1 VKRDVVLAGV
11 GGQGVLSVA
20 AILAEAARRE
30 GLVVHQGELH
40 GMSQRGGAVQAILRL
55 ADGLIEGDLVARGG
69 ADLVLGMEPVEALRY
84 LEYLAPG
91 GRLITATDP
100 YENVPDYPP
109 IEKVLDVVRAVPGS
123 VAVDAG
129 ALAREAGSGR
139 VANVVMVGAA
149 SAFLPL
155 SPVVIEACLRA
166 GFAAKGERVVQA
178 NLRAFAL
185 GRAAVGEGSPQ

>member
-1 VKRDVVLAGV
+1 MKQDVVLAGV

-20 AILAEAARRE
+20 AVLAEAARRQ
-30 GLVVHQGELH
+30 GLVVRQGEVH
-40 GMSQRGGAVQAILRL
+40 GMSQRGGAVQATLRL
-55 ADGLIEGDLVARGG
+55 ADRPIEGDLVARGAVDLILG
-69 ADLVLGMEPVEALRY
+69 AEPVEALRY

-91 GRLITATDP
+91 GRLVTAADP
-100 YENVPDYPP
+100 YEDVPDYPP
-109 IEKVLDVVRAVPGS
+109 IEEVLAAVRAVPGS
-123 VAVDAG
+123 IVVEAA

-155 SPVVIEACLRA
+155 PAEVIEACLRD
-166 GFAAKGERVVQA
+166 GFAAKGERVVAA

-185 GRAAVGEGSPQ
+185 GRAAVGEGAAR

>member
-1 VKRDVVLAGV
+1 MKHDVVLAGV

-30 GLVVHQGELH
+30 GLVVRQGEVH
-40 GMSQRGGAVQAILRL
+40 GMSQRGGAVQATLRL
-55 ADGLIEGDLVARGG
+55 ADAPIEGDLIARGA
-69 ADLVLGMEPVEALRY
+69 ADLVLGVEPVEALRY

-91 GRLITATDP
+91 GRLVTAADP

-109 IEKVLDVVRAVPGS
+109 IEEVLAAVRAVPGS
-123 VAVDAG
+123 VLVEAG

-155 SPVVIEACLRA
+155 PPEVIEACLRD
-166 GFAAKGERVVQA
+166 GFAAKGERVVEA

-185 GRAAVGEGSPQ
+185 GRAAADEREAR

>member
-1 VKRDVVLAGV
+1 MKQDVVLAGV

-20 AILAEAARRE
+20 AVLAEAARRQ
-30 GLVVHQGELH
+30 GLVVRQGEVH
-40 GMSQRGGAVQAILRL
+40 GMSQRGGAVQATLRL
-55 ADGLIEGDLVARGG
+55 ADRPIEGDLVARGAVDLILG
-69 ADLVLGMEPVEALRY
+69 AEPVEALRY

-91 GRLITATDP
+91 GRLVTAADP

-109 IEKVLDVVRAVPGS
+109 IEEVLAAVRAVPGS
-123 VAVDAG
+123 IVVEAA

-155 SPVVIEACLRA
+155 PAEVIEACLCD
-166 GFAAKGERVVQA
+166 GFAAKGERVVAA

-185 GRAAVGEGSPQ
+185 GRAAVGEGAAR

>member
-1 VKRDVVLAGV
+1 VKHDVVLAGV

-30 GLVVHQGELH
+30 GLVVRQGEVH
-40 GMSQRGGAVQAILRL
+40 GMSQRGGAVQATLRL
-55 ADGLIEGDLVARGG
+55 ADVPIEGDLISQGA
-69 ADLVLGMEPVEALRY
+69 ADLLLGTEPVEALRY
-84 LEYLAPG
+84 LQCLAPG
-91 GRLITATDP
+91 ARLVTAADP

-109 IEKVLDVVRAVPGS
+109 IEEVLAAVRAVPGS
-123 VAVDAG
+123 VIVEAG
-129 ALAREAGSGR
+129 ALARRAGSGR

-155 SPVVIEACLRA
+155 PPGVIEDCLRE
-166 GFAAKGERVVQA
+166 GFAAKGERVVEA

-185 GRAAVGEGSPQ
+185 GRAAVEGEASR

>member
-1 VKRDVVLAGV
+1 MKRDVVLAGV

-30 GLVVHQGELH
+30 GLVVRQGEVH
-40 GMSQRGGAVQAILRL
+40 GMSQRGGAVQASLRL
-55 ADGLIEGDLVARGG
+55 SDGPIEGDLVTRGG
-69 ADLVLGMEPVEALRY
+69 ADLVLGVEPVEALRY

-91 GRLITATDP
+91 GRLVTAADP
-100 YENVPDYPP
+100 YENVADYPSM
-109 IEKVLDVVRAVPGS
+109 ESVLAAVRAVPGS
-123 VAVDAG
+123 VLVEAG

-149 SAFLPL
+149 SAFLPIA
-155 SPVVIEACLRA
+155 PAVIEACLREA
-166 GFAAKGERVVQA
+166 FAAKGERVVEA

-185 GRAAVGEGSPQ
+185 GRAAVSEGPGR

>member
-1 VKRDVVLAGV
+1 MRHDVVLAGV

-30 GLVVHQGELH
+30 GLVVRQGEVH
-40 GMSQRGGAVQAILRL
+40 GMSQRGGAVQAALRM
-55 ADGLIEGDLVARGG
+55 ADAPIEGDLIPRGA
-69 ADLVLGMEPVEALRY
+69 ADLLLGTEPVEALRY

-91 GRLITATDP
+91 GRLVTAADP

-109 IEKVLDVVRAVPGS
+109 IGEVLTAVRAVPG
-123 VAVDAG
+123 AVVVEAA
-129 ALAREAGSGR
+129 ALARRAGSGR

-155 SPVVIEACLRA
+155 RRRVIEDCLRE
-166 GFAAKGERVVQA
+166 GFAAKGERVVEA

-185 GRAAVGEGSPQ
+185 GREAVPGEAVR

>member
-1 VKRDVVLAGV
+1 MKRDVVLAGV

-30 GLVVHQGELH
+30 GLVVRQGEVH
-40 GMSQRGGAVQAILRL
+40 GMSQRGGAVQASLRL
-55 ADGLIEGDLVARGG
+55 ADGPIEGDLVARGG
-69 ADLVLGMEPVEALRY
+69 ADLVLGVEPVEALRY

-91 GRLITATDP
+91 GRLVTAADP

-109 IEKVLDVVRAVPGS
+109 IEEVLAAVRAVPGS
-123 VAVDAG
+123 VLVEAG

-149 SAFLPL
+149 SAFLPI
-155 SPVVIEACLRA
+155 SRGVIEACLQE
-166 GFAAKGERVVQA
+166 GFAAKGERVVEA

-185 GRAAVGEGSPQ
+185 GRAAVGEKAAR

>member
-20 AILAEAARRE
+20 AVLAEAARRE
-30 GLVVHQGELH
+30 GLVVRQGEVH
-40 GMSQRGGAVQAILRL
+40 GMSQRGGAVQASLRL
-55 ADGLIEGDLVARGG
+55 ADGRIEGDLIARGG
-69 ADLVLGMEPVEALRY
+69 ADLVLGVEPVEALRY

-91 GRLITATDP
+91 GRLVTAADP

-109 IEKVLDVVRAVPGS
+109 IEEVLAAVRAVPGS
-123 VAVDAG
+123 VLVEAG
-129 ALAREAGSGR
+129 TLARQAGSGR

-149 SAFLPL
+149 SAFLPI
-155 SPVVIEACLRA
+155 SAEAIETCLRE
-166 GFAAKGERVVQA
+166 GFAAKGEKVVEA

-185 GRAAVGEGSPQ
+185 GRAAVSEGAGR

>member
-1 VKRDVVLAGV
+1 MKQDVVLAGV

-20 AILAEAARRE
+20 AVLAEAARRQ
-30 GLVVHQGELH
+30 GLVVRQGEVH
-40 GMSQRGGAVQAILRL
+40 GMSQRGGAVQATLRL
-55 ADGLIEGDLVARGG
+55 ADRPIEGDLVARGAVDLILG
-69 ADLVLGMEPVEALRY
+69 AEPVEALRY

-91 GRLITATDP
+91 GRLVTAADP

-109 IEKVLDVVRAVPGS
+109 IEEVLAAVRAVPGS
-123 VAVDAG
+123 IVVEAA

-155 SPVVIEACLRA
+155 PAEVIEACLRD
-166 GFAAKGERVVQA
+166 GFAAKGERVVAA

-185 GRAAVGEGSPQ
+185 GRAAVGEGAAR